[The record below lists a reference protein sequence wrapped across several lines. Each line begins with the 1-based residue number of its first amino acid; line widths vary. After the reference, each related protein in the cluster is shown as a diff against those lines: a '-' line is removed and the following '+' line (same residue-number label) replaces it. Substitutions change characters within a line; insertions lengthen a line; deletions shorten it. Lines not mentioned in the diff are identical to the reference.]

1 MSFFIG
7 VIYPDDKG
15 NKWIVL
21 DRYRDV
27 MMIARMDS
35 VDDVRLAVDLDAFA
49 AEIRGHNGGI
59 LSSKHVTGGI
69 L

>member
-1 MSFFIG
+1 MSFYIG

-21 DRYRDV
+21 DAVHDV
-27 MMIARMDS
+27 MMVAKMDS
-35 VDDVRLAVDLDAFA
+35 RDDVRLAVNWDGNI
-49 AEIRGHNGGI
+49 AEIRGRNGGL
-59 LSSKHVTGGI
+59 LSSKHVTGGT